1 MSKGEGRGEKGR
13 REERGGTKVRCG
25 KEREGKVM
33 QEMRR
38 GEKRGGRGSFAQ
50 RL

>member
-25 KEREGKVM
+25 KERERKVM

-38 GEKRGGRGSFAQ
+38 GEKRGE
-50 RL
+50 